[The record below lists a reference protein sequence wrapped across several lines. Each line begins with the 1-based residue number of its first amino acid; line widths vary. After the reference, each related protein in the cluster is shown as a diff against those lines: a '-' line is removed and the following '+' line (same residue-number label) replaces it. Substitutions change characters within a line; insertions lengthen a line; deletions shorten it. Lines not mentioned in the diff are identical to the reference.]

1 MPMFKKNLKLIATA
15 VGLVVMLVMGLAMPG
30 VTQQPSSPWTPPFRP
45 RVPEALNQ
53 AISGT
58 LTASKGDILDIENAA
73 FISHPRLTSA
83 YIPLHPSLDHG
94 GAW

>member
-45 RVPEALNQ
+45 SYSR
-53 AISGT
+53 
-58 LTASKGDILDIENAA
+58 
-73 FISHPRLTSA
+73 
-83 YIPLHPSLDHG
+83 
-94 GAW
+94 